1 MKKSGTK
8 WNGGRVKDVRDFA
21 KSSKIIPV
29 NIGEYNTERVT
40 IYGANMVMARHLPFI
55 IDGLKPVARRTL
67 TSIYRAAK
75 GKPTTMPNAIAETMK
90 IHPHGDSSIYD
101 CIILM
106 AQPWK
111 KMIPMIDSLDEN
123 YGSAAGFGDK
133 EADARYLKTRLS
145 DYALDCFFSDY
156 DEKVVEMKPNFDDNG
171 TEPLYLPAKYPNLF
185 INGGDG
191 LAWGYSTEIPVYNV
205 NDILEYTI
213 HLIQN
218 PEKRFRDLIP
228 DSPTGCYVVDSPEVF
243 EKLQFEGFLD
253 EDVRSHTFTMQS
265 VITKNEKAHTLTV
278 ESFPPQR
285 TTEAFFKGIDEMRE
299 EGILVGCTKVKNECQ
314 GEVIKITLCF
324 KPEVNL
330 DEVRELLYST
340 KLGTRAP
347 FSAQV
352 AVIDSKNTSDL
363 CIQRYSVEQCLL
375 QWIAYRRD
383 FKRRFYHRKIVESKA
398 RVHQINEML
407 EVFSKDNYST
417 TIKIIRD
424 SESRDDLIQNLIS
437 EYDIDT
443 VQANAIANMRQYENV
458 KGIRKKYKK
467 ERDELVEDI
476 EELIDLVKTTKK
488 IDKVIVKELREGI
501 EKYGEPRRSK
511 VITLP
516 GKGYVPNTEHTI
528 IVTAKGMIKKLA
540 NNVKNI
546 GKIAADDVPMEVKV
560 NVFNRDTLLVFDSI
574 GRVHCIPIKTIRG
587 VDLSHLGYP
596 ISTFS
601 KSDNAVIVAVF
612 ILREDGSLYHPDFKP
627 GSNGYFL
634 FTTKCGIIKKTAF
647 SEYVG
652 LKNSSIG
659 AKIRE
664 DDSLISVKYID
675 DDSDIITFTFMGQG
689 LRYHTDTVSDTARN
703 TIGVKAIEIDE
714 NDYVR
719 DTVILSPKDEY
730 LLIVTMKGYVK
741 KIKLEN
747 LNSQARNKDSNVITG
762 LREGDMMLYA
772 HGVTDRDTYVAVTK
786 EGSFEFDI
794 IDVEAQY
801 KMGKGNKLIPIKKGD
816 LIVKI
821 VKK

>member
-1 MKKSGTK
+1 MKNPVTK
-8 WNGGRVKDVRDFA
+8 WNGGRVGDIQDFT

-156 DEKVVEMKPNFDDNG
+156 DEKVVEMKPNFDDNT

-205 NDILEYTI
+205 IDILEYTI
-213 HLIQN
+213 HLIKN
-218 PEKRFRDLIP
+218 PNEPFRDLIP
-228 DSPTGCYVVDSPEVF
+228 DSPTGCYIVDSPDIF
-243 EKLQFEGFLD
+243 RKLQYEGFLD
-253 EDVRSHTFTMQS
+253 EDIRSHTFTMQS
-265 VITKNEKAHTLTV
+265 VITKNDENHTLTV

-299 EGILVGCTKVKNECQ
+299 EGTLIGCTRVKNECQ
-314 GEVIKITLCF
+314 GETIKITLCF
-324 KPEVNL
+324 KPEINL
-330 DEVRELLYST
+330 DEVRENLYSIR
-340 KLGTRAP
+340 LGTRVP

-352 AVIDSKNTSDL
+352 TVIDSKNTADL
-363 CIQRYSVEQCLL
+363 FIQRYSVEECLL
-375 QWIAYRRD
+375 QWIACRRD
-383 FKRRFYHRKIVESKA
+383 FKRRFYHRKIVEAKS

-417 TIKIIRD
+417 TIKIIRN
-424 SESRDDLIQNLIS
+424 SESKEELIQNLID

-458 KGIRKKYKK
+458 KGIRKKYKD
-467 ERDELVEDI
+467 EREKLLAET
-476 EELIDLVKTTKK
+476 EELIELVTDTEK
-488 IDKVIVKELREGI
+488 IDEVIIRELREGI
-501 EKYGEPRRSK
+501 DKYGEPRRSK
-511 VITLP
+511 VISIMA
-516 GKGYVPNTEHTI
+516 KGEVLNTEHTI

-540 NNVKNI
+540 NNVKGV
-546 GKIAADDVPMEVKV
+546 GKIASDDYPMEVKR
-560 NVFNRDTLLVFDSI
+560 NVFNRDSLLAFDSL
-574 GRVHCIPIKTIRG
+574 GRVHCIPIRTIRG
-587 VDLSHLGYP
+587 VDLAHLGFP

-601 KSDNAVIVAVF
+601 KSDNAVIVAAF
-612 ILREDGSLYHPDFKP
+612 ILREDGSLYHPRYVQD
-627 GSNGYFL
+627 GGYFL
-634 FTTKCGIIKKTAF
+634 FTTKCGVIKKTSF
-647 SEYVG
+647 EEYVG
-652 LKNSSIG
+652 LKNSSVG

-664 DDSLISVKYID
+664 DDALISVKYISG
-675 DDSDIITFTFMGQG
+675 DSDIVTFTFAGKG
-689 LRYHTDTVSDTARN
+689 LRYHTDSISDTGRN
-703 TIGVKAIEIDE
+703 TIGVKAFDIDE

-719 DTVILSPKDEY
+719 DTVMLSAKDEY
-730 LLIVTMKGYVK
+730 LLVVTMKGYVK
-741 KIKLEN
+741 KIKLDN
-747 LNSQARNKDSNVITG
+747 FDSSGRGKDSNVITG
-762 LREGDMMLYA
+762 LRENDVMLYA
-772 HGVTDRDTYVAVTK
+772 HGVNDRDTYVAITK
-786 EGSFEFDI
+786 DGSFEFNI
-794 IDVEAQY
+794 GSDVESQY
-801 KMGKGNKLIPIKKGD
+801 KMGKGVKLIPLKSGNMI
-816 LIVKI
+816 IKI